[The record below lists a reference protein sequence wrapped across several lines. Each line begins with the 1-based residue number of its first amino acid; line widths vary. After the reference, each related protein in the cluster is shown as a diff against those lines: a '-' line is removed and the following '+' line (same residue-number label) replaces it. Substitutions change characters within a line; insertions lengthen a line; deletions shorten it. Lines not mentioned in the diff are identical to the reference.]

1 MFSFFACF
9 FFFLQRFYFLSF
21 FFLFPFFLVLKDSF
35 KIISSQDT
43 IGAYFGFLKYTR
55 ILCTSVSSSFHLW
68 GHFFFHLFFCLF
80 CLLQGEGGGN
90 FAISEETLNTFNNF
104 WRAYQSSFTRG
115 AYLTARAFS
124 FAVGV
129 IRWEIGPTEAD
140 GLPMQLPTV
149 LGTCHVFLHN
159 SHSET

>member
-1 MFSFFACF
+1 MYVGLFFISLMGA
-9 FFFLQRFYFLSF
+9 LFLS
-21 FFLFPFFLVLKDSF
+21 
-35 KIISSQDT
+35 
-43 IGAYFGFLKYTR
+43 
-55 ILCTSVSSSFHLW
+55 
-68 GHFFFHLFFCLF
+68 LFFCLLF
-80 CLLQGEGGGN
+80 CLLRGEGGGN
-90 FAISEETLNTFNNF
+90 FAISEETLNTFNIF

-149 LGTCHVFLHN
+149 LGTCHVFLVK
-159 SHSET
+159 SHPKT

>member
-1 MFSFFACF
+1 MYVWLFFISPMEA
-9 FFFLQRFYFLSF
+9 LF
-21 FFLFPFFLVLKDSF
+21 FFLFFF
-35 KIISSQDT
+35 
-43 IGAYFGFLKYTR
+43 AFL
-55 ILCTSVSSSFHLW
+55 SVYS
-68 GHFFFHLFFCLF
+68 G
-80 CLLQGEGGGN
+80 GEGGGN

-149 LGTCHVFLHN
+149 LGTCHVFLVK
-159 SHSET
+159 SHPET